1 MLAQAVDATKENK
14 LKSAQSLLNW
24 DNQIEAAWKKLII
37 AKPTLDDAEAADEIW
52 NNAGFI
58 ADDPS
63 VMGIFNSWM

>member
-1 MLAQAVDATKENK
+1 M
-14 LKSAQSLLNW
+14 
-24 DNQIEAAWKKLII
+24 EAAWKKVII

-63 VMGIFNSWM
+63 VMGIFNGWM